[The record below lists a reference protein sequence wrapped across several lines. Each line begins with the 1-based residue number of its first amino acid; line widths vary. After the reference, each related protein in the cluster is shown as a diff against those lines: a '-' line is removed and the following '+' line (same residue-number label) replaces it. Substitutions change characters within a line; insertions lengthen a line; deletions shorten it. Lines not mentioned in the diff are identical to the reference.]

1 MEAFLST
8 LPPYVHKFLDKYPPT
23 DVFNLLRELICFAVL
38 YSEDRERIK
47 AATEEFLA
55 KRENEEIEQEE
66 DKEEDKEEQEQEEEE
81 EEEIEQ
87 QVPIQHNSIIVPPKE
102 PSEEKKQSKMPNTFP
117 EWWGHQEF
125 EPPEKKPLT
134 KTASLWVS
142 LDHEE
147 KQIKR
152 ASSQVVIPNLR
163 SYIEPTSSPKQKT
176 VKEEQAKPAAAKSP
190 ARSPQR
196 SPSVIKPPKQTAAVR
211 ARAEHAKQL
220 QQELLQKKKVAETS
234 SSPTS
239 QRLKQRVNSGID
251 WDTIKKDRRKTVATA
266 TLSEHQK

>member
-55 KRENEEIEQEE
+55 KREMKKASKKKTKKKTRKKNM
-66 DKEEDKEEQEQEEEE
+66 KNMKNKKK
-81 EEEIEQ
+81 
-87 QVPIQHNSIIVPPKE
+87 VPIQHNSIIVPPKE
-102 PSEEKKQSKMPNTFP
+102 PLEEKKQSQMPNTFP
-117 EWWGHQEF
+117 KWWGHQEF
-125 EPPEKKPLT
+125 EPPEKKPLA
-134 KTASLWVS
+134 KTTSLWVS

-163 SYIEPTSSPKQKT
+163 SYIDPTSSPKQKT
-176 VKEEQAKPAAAKSP
+176 VKEEQAKPVAAKSP
-190 ARSPQR
+190 AKSPQR

-251 WDTIKKDRRKTVATA
+251 WDTIKRERRKTVATT